1 MERNFSRKWDGLS
14 VYYGKSFISSGKG
27 LGKDGDGIKKS
38 IVVKKRENDEGV
50 LLVAVFNV
58 DWL

>member
-1 MERNFSRKWDGLS
+1 MKLLTLS
-14 VYYGKSFISSGKG
+14 GDG

-50 LLVAVFNV
+50 RVDCVF
-58 DWL
+58 DR

>member
-1 MERNFSRKWDGLS
+1 MH
-14 VYYGKSFISSGKG
+14 SGDG

-50 LLVAVFNV
+50 GVVRVF
-58 DWL
+58 DK